1 MKVSRMVVLVLAAGA
16 LSVLVVIY
24 GCGSP
29 HHGALS
35 NMSAGKARPAAYRF
49 AEGAHPKAH
58 GGTDNVNDAAFD
70 AMFFKNYGV
79 NPFIDA
85 DDDHLSTFAVDVD
98 TGSYTLARSYLN
110 RGHLPEKDAVRVEEF
125 VNYFNYNYAPPDG
138 KDEAFAIHLAA
149 APSRFRKNRTLLRVG
164 LKGRE
169 IDVADRKDAVLTFV
183 IDISGSMA
191 REDRLELVK
200 KSLRLLID
208 QLRKGD
214 RVGIAVY
221 GSAGRKYMPYLGAD
235 DRGKILAA
243 IDKLSP
249 GGSTNAE
256 EGIKIGYGMARGAF
270 RKGAI
275 NRVILCSDGVANVG
289 RTGPKAIMKQVR
301 RYADE
306 GITLST
312 IGFGMGNYNDVLMEQ
327 LADKGDGNYAY
338 VDTPGEA
345 RRVFVEN
352 LTGTLQV
359 IARDVKVQ
367 VDFNPAVVRSYR
379 LIGYEN
385 RDVAD
390 KDFRNDKVDGGEIG
404 AGHSVTALYELKL
417 WPDKAGRLADVRVR
431 YKDAEGKNVREV
443 ARKIATSDSAGR
455 FEDAPDSLKLAA
467 CTAEFAE
474 ILRKSYWA
482 RGSRLDDVLAL
493 AKDCR
498 GRFDNRADVKELVK
512 LIEKARR
519 LKSAEK
525 DDDKSA
531 DAT

>member
-1 MKVSRMVVLVLAAGA
+1 MKAVQIVVP
-16 LSVLVVIY
+16 VLVVCALLVGIIML
-24 GCGSP
+24 GCQERAYSP
-29 HHGALS
+29 HMTYG
-35 NMSAGKARPAAYRF
+35 PAAR
-49 AEGAHPKAH
+49 KAH
-58 GGTDNVNDAAFD
+58 GGTHNVNDAAFD

-125 VNYFNYNYAPPDG
+125 VNYFNYNYAPPAD
-138 KDEAFAIHLAA
+138 KAEAFAVHLAA
-149 APSRFRKNRTLLRVG
+149 ASSKFRKNRTLLRVG

-169 IDVADRKDAVLTFV
+169 IDAADRKDAVLTFV

-191 REDRLELVK
+191 REDRLELLK
-200 KSLRLLID
+200 KSLRLLVD
-208 QLRKGD
+208 QLREGD

-221 GSAGRKYMPYLGAD
+221 GSRGRKHMPHHGID
-235 DRGKILAA
+235 DRSKIIHA
-243 IDKLSP
+243 IDELTA

-256 EGIKIGYGMARGAF
+256 EGIKIGYQMAKKAF
-270 RKGAI
+270 KAGAI

-289 RTGPKAIMKQVR
+289 RTGPDSIMKQIKH
-301 RYADE
+301 YADE

-327 LADKGDGNYAY
+327 LADKGNGNYAY
-338 VDTPGEA
+338 VDTLGEA

-352 LTGTLQV
+352 LTGTLQL

-379 LIGYEN
+379 LVGYEN

-390 KDFRNDKVDGGEIG
+390 KDFRDDKVDGGEIG

-417 WPDKAGRLADVRVR
+417 WPDKPGRLATVHVR
-431 YKDAEGKNVREV
+431 YKDAEGENVREV
-443 ARKIATSDSAGR
+443 ARKIAASDSAGR
-455 FEDAPDSLKLAA
+455 FEDAPDSVQLAA
-467 CTAEFAE
+467 CVAEFAE

-482 RGSRLDDVLAL
+482 RTSRLDDVLAL
-493 AKDCR
+493 AKNCR
-498 GRFDNRADVKELVK
+498 GRFDDRPDIKELVK

-519 LKSAEK
+519 MKAGDK
-525 DDDKSA
+525 DNDESGAA
-531 DAT
+531 D